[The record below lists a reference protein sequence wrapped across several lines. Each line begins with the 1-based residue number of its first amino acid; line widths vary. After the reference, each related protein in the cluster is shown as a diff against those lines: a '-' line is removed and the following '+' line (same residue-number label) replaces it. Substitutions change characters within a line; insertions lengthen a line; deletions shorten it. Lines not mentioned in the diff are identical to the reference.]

1 MNHYADNKNNWE
13 EIVFENRNKSYG
25 AYVLR
30 EEYNRTVLK
39 SYLIVLASLLLIS
52 GAAIGIARLSPKEIE
67 QIIDDGIV
75 IFNPP
80 LPDIVVPEEIKPPT
94 PPAGGNNST
103 NSPPVIVETPVDTT
117 IQDTFPTPSLVINNG
132 NNAPSP
138 DPNTGTGNTSN
149 TNDNNKE
156 IPGASAS
163 NATLVAEV
171 MPEFPGG
178 IQAMHRFIQDNLKI
192 QDGTDI
198 ERTRIVVSFVVGPDG
213 HISDIKAIS
222 KNGWGMEES
231 LMKTIEQ
238 MPKWNPGK
246 MGNKAVYVRMML
258 PVTYEVH

>member
-30 EEYNRTVLK
+30 EEYDRTVLK
-39 SYLIVLASLLLIS
+39 SYLIVLASLLFIS
-52 GAAIGIARLSPKEIE
+52 GVAIGIARLSPKEIK
-67 QIIDDGIV
+67 QIIDDGAI
-75 IFNPP
+75 IFDPP
-80 LPDIVVPEEIKPPT
+80 LRDIVVPEEIKPPLL
-94 PPAGGNNST
+94 PAGGNNAT
-103 NSPPVIVETPVDTT
+103 NSPPVIVETPIDTT
-117 IQDTFPTPSLVINNG
+117 VEDTFSTPSPTTNSG
-132 NNAPSP
+132 NDTPYH
-138 DPNTGTGNTSN
+138 DPNTGTGNN
-149 TNDNNKE
+149 PNDNDKE
-156 IPGASAS
+156 TPGTSAY
-163 NATLVAEV
+163 NAPLIAEV

-178 IQAMHRFIQDNLKI
+178 IQAMHRFIQDNLKV
-192 QDGTDI
+192 QEGTDV
-198 ERTRIVVSFVVGPDG
+198 ERSRIVVSFVVGPDG
-213 HISDIKAIS
+213 NISDIKAIS

>member
-30 EEYNRTVLK
+30 EEYDRTVLK

-52 GAAIGIARLSPKEIE
+52 GVAIGIARLSPKEIE
-67 QIIDDGIV
+67 DIIDDGIV
-75 IFNPP
+75 IFNPA
-80 LPDIVVPEEIKPPT
+80 LPDIDVPEEIKPPS

-103 NSPPVIVETPVDTT
+103 NSAPVIVETPVDTT
-117 IQDTFPTPSLVINNG
+117 IEDTFSTPSPTTYSG
-132 NNAPSP
+132 NTTPSP
-138 DPNTGTGNTSN
+138 DPNTGTGNDPN
-149 TNDNNKE
+149 ANDNNKE
-156 IPGASAS
+156 IPGASAN
-163 NATLVAEV
+163 NATLVPEV

-178 IQAMHRFIQDNLKI
+178 IQAMHRFIQDNLKV
-192 QDGTDI
+192 QEDTNV

-213 HISDIKAIS
+213 NISDIRAVS

-231 LMKTIEQ
+231 LIKTLEQ